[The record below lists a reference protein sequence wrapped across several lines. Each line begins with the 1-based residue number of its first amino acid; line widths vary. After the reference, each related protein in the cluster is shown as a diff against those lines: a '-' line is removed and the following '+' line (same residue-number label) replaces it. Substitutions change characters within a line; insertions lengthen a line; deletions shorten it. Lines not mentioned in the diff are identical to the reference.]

1 MLVTERPLA
10 VFCRRRSSNRENSST
25 LSSESASSARPSP
38 TLKSASAESD
48 VDDRYVLSFS
58 HFPVTQEASTANG
71 SARVLLASDR

>member
-1 MLVTERPLA
+1 MLVTERPFT
-10 VFCRRRSSNRENSST
+10 VFCRRRSNNRENSSI
-25 LSSESASSARPSP
+25 LSSESASSARPIP

-71 SARVLLASDR
+71 SARVLLATDR